1 MQDNNL
7 PTWGFTYRDIDG
19 TISTKSFDTVS
30 WTRALQEFVDFL
42 KGTGFELDNDSIQ
55 INNRHDD
62 SDNWFG
68 GYCDDVDKGVE
79 EWNHPDDT
87 DLSMH
92 FCPPFE
98 GDPNDC
104 AFKHE
109 PTLKDLKDSVDAL
122 VLEISALNYYKEKEL
137 QKQVQYQGQ
146 DDFSPCS
153 LEEFLRAITKVKGEQ
168 V

>member
-1 MQDNNL
+1 MHDNENNI

-19 TISTKSFDTVS
+19 AISTKSFDAIS
-30 WTRALQEFVDFL
+30 WTRALQEFVYFL
-42 KGTGFELDNDSIQ
+42 KGTGFNLDDDSIQ
-55 INNRHDD
+55 IKDKHRDD
-62 SDNWFG
+62 FNWFG
-68 GYCDDVDKGVE
+68 YICPPIEQENPVDWE
-79 EWNHPDDT
+79 HPDDT

-104 AFKHE
+104 AFRHE

-122 VLEISALNYYKEKEL
+122 TLEISALNYYKEKEM
-137 QKQVQYQGQ
+137 QEQQAEKAWDKTV
-146 DDFSPCS
+146 DSFIDS
-153 LEEFLRAITKVKGEQ
+153 LRYTQGEQ

>member
-1 MQDNNL
+1 MQDYNDTPMWTFSYTDL
-7 PTWGFTYRDIDG
+7 DG
-19 TISTKSFDTVS
+19 NTSTKLFKTVS
-30 WTRALQEFVDFL
+30 WVAALQEFVYFL

-55 INNRHDD
+55 INNRHDAND
-62 SDNWFG
+62 KWFG
-68 GYCDDVDKGVE
+68 GYCDDVDKGAE
-79 EWNHPDDT
+79 ECCYPDDT

-122 VLEISALNYYKEKEL
+122 TLEISALNYYKQKEL
-137 QKQVQYQGQ
+137 QEQVQYQGQ
-146 DDFSPCS
+146 DVFSPCS
-153 LEEFLRAITKVKGEQ
+153 LEEFLRAITKVKGE
-168 V
+168 

>member
-1 MQDNNL
+1 MQDNNM
-7 PTWGFTYRDIDG
+7 PTWGFTYRDLDG
-19 TISTKSFDTVS
+19 AISTKSFDAVS
-30 WTRALQEFVDFL
+30 WARALQEFVHFL
-42 KGTGFELDNDSIQ
+42 KGAGFLLD
-55 INNRHDD
+55 DD
-62 SDNWFG
+62 SVQIKDDHYDNFNWFG
-68 GYCDDVDKGVE
+68 NYCPPTEQE
-79 EWNHPDDT
+79 ETEDWSHPDDT

-98 GDPNDC
+98 GDTDDC

-122 VLEISALNYYKEKEL
+122 TLEISALNYYKEKEL
-137 QKQVQYQGQ
+137 QAQYQGQ